1 MQYEVDKI
9 LESLFEGISKTN
21 LITASRKKY
30 QTFKGFIQKKKFIY
44 IFSKNKSKPVFIILK
59 LGQLRKESH
68 SKFSRVEGL
77 NSDINQTTFHFKVF
91 NYFLLKTE
99 SFFLSTFFTILP
111 GC

>member
-9 LESLFEGISKTN
+9 LESLFEGISQTN

-30 QTFKGFIQKKKFIY
+30 QTFKASFKKNSIF
-44 IFSKNKSKPVFIILK
+44 IFSKNKSKPVVIILK